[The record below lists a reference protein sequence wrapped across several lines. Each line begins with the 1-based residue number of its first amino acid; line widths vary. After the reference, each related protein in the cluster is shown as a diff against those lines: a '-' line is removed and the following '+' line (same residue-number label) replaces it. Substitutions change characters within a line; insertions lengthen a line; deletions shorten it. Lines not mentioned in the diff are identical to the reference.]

1 MEIAKVIG
9 KRLDNGEEVTG
20 YYGKGLVDVRGGKET
35 HKHFIMVW
43 NILLYDN
50 RRGYFTDY
58 EVDPN
63 TIIIELRQE
72 VNDEIYTT

>member
-20 YYGKGLVDVRGGKET
+20 YYGKGLVNVKGGGEIY
-35 HKHFIMVW
+35 KHFIMVW

-50 RRGYFTDY
+50 SRGYFTDY
-58 EVDPN
+58 EVNPD
-63 TIIIELRQE
+63 TIIPELR
-72 VNDEIYTT
+72 